1 MSAMTADPK
10 ATLRSDLRAGRREL
24 AAGRDREADARRLA
38 GHVLALVSERVGPG
52 RVCRVAAYA
61 ALPAEPPTDRLVEA
75 LEAAGHEV
83 ILPVMLADKA
93 LDWTL
98 HTPGAP
104 ASAAAGRSGHGTVD
118 GLRLGQDGIA
128 TADVVVTP
136 GLAVDREGTRLGQGG
151 GSYDRALA
159 RRRVGALVVTLLHD
173 GELSDTPLPRQPHDL
188 PVDGV
193 VTADGGWV
201 RCRPSA

>member
-10 ATLRSDLRAGRREL
+10 ATLRSDLRARRRQL
-24 AAGRDREADARRLA
+24 AAGRDREADAQRLA
-38 GHVLALVSERVGPG
+38 GHVLALVSEWVGPG
-52 RVCRVAAYA
+52 QVCRVAAYV
-61 ALPAEPPTDRLVEA
+61 ALPTEPPTDRLVEA

-83 ILPVMLADKA
+83 ILPVMRPDKA

-104 ASAAAGRSGHGTVD
+104 AAAAAGRSGHGTVG
-118 GLRLGQDGIA
+118 GLHLGRDGIG

-159 RRRVGALVVTLLHD
+159 RRRVGALVLTLLHD
-173 GELSDTPLPRQPHDL
+173 GELSDTPLPRRPHDL

-193 VTADGGWV
+193 VTPDGGCV
-201 RCRPSA
+201 RCRPSG